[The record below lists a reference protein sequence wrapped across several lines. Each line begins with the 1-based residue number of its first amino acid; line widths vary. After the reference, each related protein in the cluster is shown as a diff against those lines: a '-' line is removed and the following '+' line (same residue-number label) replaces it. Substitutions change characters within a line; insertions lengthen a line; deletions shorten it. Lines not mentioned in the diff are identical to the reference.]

1 MTHQAR
7 WAQNATIETMVDLNI
22 AMPMIYVETL
32 PPLDAKKLIL
42 RTSSGT
48 RPTQVNVIRL
58 IVQCWSVYANFNFIT
73 LFSAH
78 TLGIGALMTHERNV
92 AKHHHEL
99 A

>member
-1 MTHQAR
+1 
-7 WAQNATIETMVDLNI
+7 MVDLNI

>member
-22 AMPMIYVETL
+22 AMPMIYVDTL
-32 PPLDAKKLIL
+32 PHARREQTNLAN
-42 RTSSGT
+42 SSGT
-48 RPTQVNVIRL
+48 RLTQVNVIRL